1 MGVNSLLDKA
11 ASQETTV
18 ALNQAIL
25 SELKDTDIDKNK
37 QADKA
42 ADERNIAQ
50 KLSDSKTGGKLGM
63 EMIKDLASKVAASG
77 INLNPENISV
87 KLGRKAKDEQDLI
100 LQRDSQESFEDLSQ
114 LTSQHSVRK
123 TQNKSQQQ
131 GQGEGQQGSIEGETT
146 KASDIRE
153 FTAVFSQF
161 VMGSGTDLKKKLDN
175 LEAKLKSRG
184 VTEKELLELKLG
196 IKKSIRSEISQ
207 QIKDEF
213 FKVVLSKEKSIEWV
227 INKKGTSDLIAFVSE
242 SDKLG
247 RHSFGGYNKNLT
259 GTTKEMGNRG
269 REELREFVKE
279 ELESKLVEK
288 HLSGADN
295 KKEIED
301 LLKLGAKVGFD
312 SQKFINEWPL
322 QSLHLGMN
330 YLDPKFTQ
338 GGSFGDNRGKQGNS
352 GYELSQDEEKDI
364 LTNRL
369 RALYMQRAIK
379 GDYLTQITTSYK
391 IKKLKNGL
399 IKLGVQIGDFEK
411 VEKEGEGIARM
422 KAMEMLKEVF
432 YERATLYELSG
443 PAYDLMN
450 KRIKTILSTLERLGV
465 QLSKMELD
473 SLRDKANYRMF
484 DTARNEIEHCG
495 IVEPRNPAVDRRQQ
509 LLVKLLKRLK
519 EESNIEAYGF
529 DISKFEV
536 IKAAA

>member
-322 QSLHLGMN
+322 QS
-330 YLDPKFTQ
+330 
-338 GGSFGDNRGKQGNS
+338 
-352 GYELSQDEEKDI
+352 
-364 LTNRL
+364 
-369 RALYMQRAIK
+369 
-379 GDYLTQITTSYK
+379 
-391 IKKLKNGL
+391 
-399 IKLGVQIGDFEK
+399 
-411 VEKEGEGIARM
+411 
-422 KAMEMLKEVF
+422 
-432 YERATLYELSG
+432 
-443 PAYDLMN
+443 
-450 KRIKTILSTLERLGV
+450 
-465 QLSKMELD
+465 
-473 SLRDKANYRMF
+473 
-484 DTARNEIEHCG
+484 
-495 IVEPRNPAVDRRQQ
+495 
-509 LLVKLLKRLK
+509 
-519 EESNIEAYGF
+519 
-529 DISKFEV
+529 
-536 IKAAA
+536 

>member
-1 MGVNSLLDKA
+1 
-11 ASQETTV
+11 
-18 ALNQAIL
+18 
-25 SELKDTDIDKNK
+25 
-37 QADKA
+37 
-42 ADERNIAQ
+42 
-50 KLSDSKTGGKLGM
+50 
-63 EMIKDLASKVAASG
+63 
-77 INLNPENISV
+77 ISV

-123 TQNKSQQQ
+123 TQNKAQHQ
-131 GQGEGQQGSIEGETT
+131 GQGEGQQGSIEGEST
-146 KASDIRE
+146 KALDIRE

-161 VMGSGTDLKKKLDN
+161 VMGSGTDLKKKLDI
-175 LEAKLKSRG
+175 LESKLRSRG
-184 VTEKELLELKLG
+184 VSEKELLALKLD

-227 INKKGTSDLIAFVSE
+227 INKKGTSDLIAFVVE
-242 SDKLG
+242 NDKVG
-247 RHSFGGYNKNLT
+247 GHSFGGHLKNLT
-259 GTTKEMGNRG
+259 GTTREMGDRG

-279 ELESKLVEK
+279 DLESRLVEK

-473 SLRDKANYRMF
+473 SLRDKANYSMF

-495 IVEPRNPAVDRRQQ
+495 MVEPRNPAVDRRQQ

-536 IKAAA
+536 IKSAA